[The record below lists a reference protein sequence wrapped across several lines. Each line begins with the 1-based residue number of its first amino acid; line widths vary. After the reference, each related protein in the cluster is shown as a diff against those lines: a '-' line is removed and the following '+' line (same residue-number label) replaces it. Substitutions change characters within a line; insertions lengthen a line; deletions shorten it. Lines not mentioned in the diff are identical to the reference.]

1 MIRPLE
7 LAIGLR
13 YTRARRRSHFVS
25 FITMSSILGI
35 AVGVTALITVLSVM
49 NGFEKELRSRILG
62 LASHATVAGFNEPLK
77 DWRRA
82 RDLAAQHPEVIGVA
96 PYVTGEGMFT
106 VGGNVQGA
114 IIRGVLPSE
123 EPQVSE
129 VATFMK
135 DGALTDLVPGKYGV
149 LLGDILAKRLGVRIG
164 NKVTLVA
171 PQAQVTPVGILPRM
185 RRFTVK
191 GIFSVGHGQYDG
203 GFALI
208 HMQDA
213 ARLFQLGDGV
223 TGVRLKLTDLYRAR
237 SVSHELAESMGGLY
251 YVTDWTQHHKN
262 FFRALATEKTVM
274 FVILTLIVA
283 VAAFNIVSTMI
294 MVVTDKQAEIAIL
307 RTLGLTPGGIMK
319 VFVIQGTVIGAFGT
333 LFGGLGGIALALN
346 VETIVRKIE
355 TIFGT
360 RFLNP
365 DIYFISDI
373 PSDIRIPDVIAV
385 LAVAFVMSVLATVYP
400 AWRASRV
407 QPAEALRYE

>member
-1 MIRPLE
+1 
-7 LAIGLR
+7 
-13 YTRARRRSHFVS
+13 
-25 FITMSSILGI
+25 
-35 AVGVTALITVLSVM
+35 
-49 NGFEKELRSRILG
+49 
-62 LASHATVAGFNEPLK
+62 
-77 DWRRA
+77 
-82 RDLAAQHPEVIGVA
+82 
-96 PYVTGEGMFT
+96 
-106 VGGNVQGA
+106 VQGA

-123 EPQVSE
+123 ESQVSE

-171 PQAQVTPVGILPRM
+171 PQAQVTPLGILPRM

-223 TGVRLKLTDLYRAR
+223 TGVRVKLTDLYRAR
-237 SVSHELAESMGGLY
+237 AVSHELAESMGGLY
-251 YVTDWTQHHKN
+251 YVTNWTQHHKN

-307 RTLGLTPGGIMK
+307 RTLGLTPGGIMNI
-319 VFVIQGTVIGAFGT
+319 FVIQGTVIGAFGT
-333 LFGGLGGIALALN
+333 LFGGLGGMALALN
-346 VETIVRKIE
+346 VETIIRKIE

-373 PSDIRIPDVIAV
+373 PSDIRIPDVMAI
-385 LAVAFVMSVLATVYP
+385 LAVAFVMSILATVYP